1 MEEKFDQIAKNHSSS
16 IHNIEV
22 QLGQLA
28 NAVAI
33 RGQGNLPSNTETNP
47 RDVKAITL
55 RNGKELK
62 SKDEVHNKATTEKA
76 NVEQDSNE
84 KEDEET
90 IGKGVETNE
99 TKVQSSSPPLAPK
112 IPFLHRLKK

>member
-1 MEEKFDQIAKNHSSS
+1 MT
-16 IHNIEV
+16 
-22 QLGQLA
+22 
-28 NAVAI
+28 I

-55 RNGKELK
+55 RSGKELK
-62 SKDEVHNKATTEKA
+62 SKDEVDNKATTEKDD
-76 NVEQDSNE
+76 EEKDPNE
-84 KEDEET
+84 KENKET

-99 TKVQSSSPPLAPK
+99 AKVQSSSPPLAPK